1 MWRRRTRVEMR
12 TVDDFANAL
21 ALVSFLTGL
30 NWQIEM
36 MKEAKIRLSFRCA
49 LVFMNPTLRSD
60 GETLRESTAKV
71 WQLFKSEQLSQT
83 QVGP

>member
-49 LVFMNPTLRSD
+49 VVFMNPT
-60 GETLRESTAKV
+60 
-71 WQLFKSEQLSQT
+71 
-83 QVGP
+83 